1 MFGTRSG
8 LARTA
13 AVIAAATVALV
24 GCGSSE
30 ESDAADA
37 PTSAASDGAWP
48 RTVDTEQ
55 GPVEIPAA
63 PERIVST
70 SVTLTGGLLA
80 IDAPVIA
87 SGATSPDTEVA
98 DSQGFFTQWGDIA
111 AERGI
116 EPISSVDIDVERIVT
131 QNPDLIFVSKTGADS
146 AIDLY
151 DQLSAVAPTI
161 VVDYGN
167 KTWQDV
173 ATVLGEA
180 TGHESDAADVI
191 AQFDETVTSAKDA
204 IDLPPQPTTALV
216 YNGAE
221 SSNVWTDES
230 AQGKLLVDLGF
241 TLADLPDAVLGD
253 NSMGTRKDIVSVSP
267 ENYSRAFTGT
277 TVVLVNADESDVA
290 AYLADP
296 QLAQTPAVTERHVYD
311 AGLDSFRL
319 DYYSAT
325 NFVERLQEQLTA

>member
-1 MFGTRSG
+1 MFGRRSG
-8 LARTA
+8 LVRTA
-13 AVIAAATVALV
+13 AVLAVAAV
-24 GCGSSE
+24 GLAGCSSSE
-30 ESDAADA
+30 GPDAADA
-37 PTSAASDGAWP
+37 PSSTSGDADWP

-80 IDAPVIA
+80 IDAPVVA
-87 SGATSPDTEVA
+87 SGATSPNTDVA
-98 DSQGFFTQWGDIA
+98 DEQGFFTQWGDIA
-111 AERGI
+111 VERGV
-116 EPISSVDIDVERIVT
+116 EPLPSADIDIEQIVV
-131 QNPDLIFVSKTGADS
+131 QDPDLIVVSKTGADS
-146 AIDLY
+146 AIELY
-151 DQLSAVAPTI
+151 DELSQVAPTI

-191 AQFDETVTSAKDA
+191 ATFGDTVEAAREA
-204 IDLPPQPTTALV
+204 IALPPQPTTALV

-221 SSNVWTDES
+221 SANVWTGES

-241 TLADLPDAVLGD
+241 TLAEMPDAVLGD
-253 NSMGTRKDIVSVSP
+253 TSMGARKDIVSVSP
-267 ENYSRAFTGT
+267 ENFSRAFTGN
-277 TVVLVNADESDVA
+277 TVVLVSADESDVA
-290 AYLADP
+290 AYVADP
-296 QLAQTPAVTERHVYD
+296 QLAQSPAVTGGHVYD

-325 NFVERLQEQLTA
+325 NVVERLQEQLAA